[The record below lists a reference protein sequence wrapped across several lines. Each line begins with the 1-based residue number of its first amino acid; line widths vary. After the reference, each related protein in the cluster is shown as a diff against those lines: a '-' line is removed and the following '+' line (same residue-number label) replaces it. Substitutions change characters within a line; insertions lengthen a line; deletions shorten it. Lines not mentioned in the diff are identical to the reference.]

1 MFAGGLDLLQVGQEF
16 GLAPGMGVAQAD
28 ASSWAVAA
36 RNVSAWYNDKLLVV
50 VDGRSVYLPL
60 NNTVAWESIDYL
72 LEDVERIEVIRGPGG
87 TLWGANAVNGVI
99 NIVTKSAKATQGLY
113 ATGGGGTEERGFGAV
128 RYGLRP
134 FDNAFLRTYV
144 RGADRAA
151 RPGGIDSS
159 DVLQGGFRFDWEPG
173 DNQVT
178 LQGDLFER
186 RYANIFTFPQ
196 YTPPYLPQERLDRR
210 TDTGN
215 VLARFQHRFSEDSD
229 LQVQASYD
237 YYAFKGN
244 SIGTAYQE
252 LFNVESQHRFPLLGR
267 QDVVYGLGY
276 RYQPNNI
283 DNRRLWFGHPPK
295 LRQQVFSS
303 FVQDEISL
311 VEERLRLTLGTK
323 LEHHDPTGWEVQPNA
338 RLAWLPT
345 QRQTVWA
352 AVSRAVQVPARSAT
366 DLEFPLL
373 AVEPPIVDFG
383 PPVGAV
389 PIFLR
394 YAGRPGVRSQVLL
407 SYELGYRF
415 QPLDQLS
422 FDLAAFYNDYDRLLG
437 GRSDPL
443 RLEPAP
449 VLHGLID
456 NFSVNDYSARAYG
469 TESAVQWHAAEW
481 WRLAGAYTLLVVR
494 EYDAAAQL
502 RNGAASEPSHQATLR
517 SSMDLP
523 GGLQLDLWG
532 RFTDRLPQFNVPS
545 YFNLDVRLAWRMS
558 KHLELAVVGQNLIED
573 RRFELGDNIVLRQQV
588 TPVPRGVYAQLTC
601 RF

>member
-1 MFAGGLDLLQVGQEF
+1 M
-16 GLAPGMGVAQAD
+16 
-28 ASSWAVAA
+28 
-36 RNVSAWYNDKLLVV
+36 
-50 VDGRSVYLPL
+50 
-60 NNTVAWESIDYL
+60 
-72 LEDVERIEVIRGPGG
+72 
-87 TLWGANAVNGVI
+87 
-99 NIVTKSAKATQGLY
+99 
-113 ATGGGGTEERGFGAV
+113 

-352 AVSRAVQVPARSAT
+352 AVSRAVQVPGAQRHRSRVS
-366 DLEFPLL
+366 PL

-407 SYELGYRF
+407 SYELGYGSSPWISCPSIWRRF
-415 QPLDQLS
+415 TTTTIVYW
-422 FDLAAFYNDYDRLLG
+422 AG
-437 GRSDPL
+437 
-443 RLEPAP
+443 AP
-449 VLHGLID
+449 TRCGWNRRQCSMETID

-494 EYDAAAQL
+494 DAMRRLNSETGPPASRRIKPPCA
-502 RNGAASEPSHQATLR
+502 RRWTCRAGCNSISGAASPTPAAVQRPQLLQPGCALGLEDVQASRTR
-517 SSMDLP
+517 
-523 GGLQLDLWG
+523 GGG
-532 RFTDRLPQFNVPS
+532 TKP
-545 YFNLDVRLAWRMS
+545 
-558 KHLELAVVGQNLIED
+558 D
-573 RRFELGDNIVLRQQV
+573 RRPPLR
-588 TPVPRGVYAQLTC
+588 TGR
-601 RF
+601 